1 MRPYEVF
8 ASRFGAKVAF
18 NSQFILEKSQRFYLL
33 NPRLKKV
40 GQEDFFY
47 AGLYLG
53 KVGKNGGFFSS
64 FNLLN
69 MLVDVVA
76 NKIVV
81 DGKAAWLFICGRDV
95 FRMGIVKV
103 MGSKHKGDA
112 ALVLNEFGECLG
124 FGTIMDGLNGSDSE
138 VAVKN
143 VLDIGDFLRR
153 EARGKP

>member
-1 MRPYEVF
+1 MRTYEVF